1 MRAMCKHVLWARSPD
16 WATIAERADTLMAAE
31 DFCTIKDEAKTRAGF
46 VTVGEQPVFIKRFE
60 TKSWAD
66 GILERIR
73 GSRAAR
79 SLRGAAL
86 LAEGGFACP
95 APLAALDVRSAG
107 SVRTS
112 YLVSEALGEAR
123 TLSAFVDRRLGG
135 ARRDFRWRREVSH
148 SVAREI
154 RRLHEAG
161 LYTSDLQ
168 ETNLMLEPSE
178 DGVRIY
184 FVDLDGFHRLAR
196 VSWRHRKRN
205 LVQLDRSVGRFL
217 SRSERLRFLYDY
229 LGSRPERAE
238 ARRLVAEL
246 LEHRGRKEREY
257 QRRRARRNSAN
268 QNVLNGA

>member
-1 MRAMCKHVLWARSPD
+1 
-16 WATIAERADTLMAAE
+16 
-31 DFCTIKDEAKTRAGF
+31 
-46 VTVGEQPVFIKRFE
+46 
-60 TKSWAD
+60 
-66 GILERIR
+66 
-73 GSRAAR
+73 
-79 SLRGAAL
+79 
-86 LAEGGFACP
+86 
-95 APLAALDVRSAG
+95 
-107 SVRTS
+107 
-112 YLVSEALGEAR
+112 
-123 TLSAFVDRRLGG
+123 
-135 ARRDFRWRREVSH
+135 
-148 SVAREI
+148 
-154 RRLHEAG
+154 
-161 LYTSDLQ
+161 
-168 ETNLMLEPSE
+168 MLEPSE